1 MGEERERDV
10 IIVGAGPAG
19 ATTATLLAQKGY
31 DVLLL
36 DRHDFPR
43 DKACGDGIPAG
54 AIEIMVR
61 LGMKDK
67 IDKAVERGEFYRVDS
82 VRILSPKGKMLQSLP
97 QGRERGR

>member
-1 MGEERERDV
+1 MELERERDV

-19 ATTATLLAQKGY
+19 ATTATVLAQQGL

-54 AIEIMVR
+54 AIDLMTR
-61 LGMKDK
+61 LGMGEK
-67 IDKAVERGEFYRVDS
+67 IKQAVQRGEF
-82 VRILSPKGKMLQSLP
+82 
-97 QGRERGR
+97 